1 MRKILHIDMDAFYA
15 SVEQR
20 DNPELRGKPIAVGGT
35 SRRGVVAAAS
45 YEARVFGVHS
55 AMPSV
60 TAARRC
66 PELIFVK
73 PRFEVYKE
81 VSRQIRSIFHEY
93 TELVEPL
100 SLDEAYLDVTNP
112 LKGPASG
119 TLIARAIKREILEE
133 TGLTASAGVSYN
145 KFLAKT
151 ASGMNKPDGLTLIR
165 PEEASAFLAALP
177 IERFY
182 GVGEVTA
189 RRMKEVGIHNGA
201 DLLQRSEHELAQL
214 FGKAGLYYHRIAR
227 GEDDRAV
234 EPDRERKSVGAER
247 TFMEDISDP
256 AVMLERVQVI
266 AAEVAERLSRV
277 EAGARTVTLKIKY
290 HDFEISSRSR
300 TLAHVIVSEEE
311 IRSIAGRLLE
321 TPEPPPR
328 PVRLL
333 GVSVSNLVRFDG
345 PGVQLP
351 LPFEQNFSGS

>member
-1 MRKILHIDMDAFYA
+1 MDAFYA

-45 YEARVFGVHS
+45 YEARVYGVHS

-60 TAARRC
+60 VAERKC
-66 PELIFVK
+66 PQLIFVK
-73 PRFEVYKE
+73 PRFDVYKGI
-81 VSRQIRSIFHEY
+81 SRQIRAIFQRY

-100 SLDEAYLDVTNP
+100 SLDEAYLDVTHP
-112 LKGPASG
+112 LDGPPSG
-119 TLIARAIKREILEE
+119 TLIARAIKNAIREES
-133 TGLTASAGVSYN
+133 GLTASAGVSFN

-165 PEEASAFLAALP
+165 PEDATAFLAALP

-189 RRMKEVGIHNGA
+189 RKMKELGIHTGA
-201 DLLQRSEHELAQL
+201 DLLQRSDQELAKH
-214 FGKAGLYYHRIAR
+214 FGKTGLFYSRIAR

-234 EPDRERKSVGAER
+234 QPDRERKSVGAER

-256 AVMLERVQVI
+256 AIMLERVQVI
-266 AAEVAERLSRV
+266 AGEVAERLARV

-290 HDFEISSRSR
+290 HDFEISSRSK
-300 TLAHVIVSEEE
+300 TIGHVIVGEEE
-311 IRSIAGRLLE
+311 ISYLAGQLLE
-321 TPEPPPR
+321 TPEPPVR

-333 GVSVSNLVRFDG
+333 GVSVSNLIRFDA
-345 PGVQLP
+345 PGIQLP
-351 LPFEQNFSGS
+351 LPFEKKLPES